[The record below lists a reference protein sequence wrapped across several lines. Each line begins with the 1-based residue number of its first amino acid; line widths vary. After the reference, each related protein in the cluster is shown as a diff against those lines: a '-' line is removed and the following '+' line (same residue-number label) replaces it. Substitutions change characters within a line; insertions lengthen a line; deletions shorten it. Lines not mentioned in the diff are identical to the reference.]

1 MADFETSCRK
11 IPATQRCFVC
21 LPGTT
26 RRFGTCKAAA
36 HASALVASVGQRGA
50 VRRAGG
56 GALVVGS
63 NFDNLGCTTT
73 QCAHRSG
80 QVHITAEATAMLCMW
95 DFLCPHCWQLVSA
108 LVSTQNIRTA
118 DRSRHNLR
126 FKTAK
131 PAPGLVPCFVLA
143 GLELLLYLN

>member
-1 MADFETSCRK
+1 MNYRALLGYQDRVLSEYRVLLGSDKWGIRMRFCSATYQYTFTLL
-11 IPATQRCFVC
+11 ATNTFTFVGTQRCFVC

-63 NFDNLGCTTT
+63 NFDKLGCTTT
-73 QCAHRSG
+73 QCAHRSIAR
-80 QVHITAEATAMLCMW
+80 H
-95 DFLCPHCWQLVSA
+95 
-108 LVSTQNIRTA
+108 R
-118 DRSRHNLR
+118 RSNRHAACGTR
-126 FKTAK
+126 
-131 PAPGLVPCFVLA
+131 
-143 GLELLLYLN
+143 